1 MSLLTPSWLR
11 VFLAVAEHG
20 SFNKAAEALLLTQPA
35 VSQKVRQLEALL
47 GVKLF
52 ERTPHG
58 ARLTSEGHTLQRY
71 AHAVHWLLLAAED
84 ALAAGLHNAPLTR
97 HLHLGNTP
105 SLSAHCFPAW
115 LKAFV
120 ARHPHIMVHLHT
132 ATTSEIVAA
141 VARHTLHLGL
151 IEGELPDEKAVAYTV
166 LQESPFVLIT
176 PPTEPWTAHQTLP
189 LSSLHQ
195 QPFIA
200 RPPQAQ
206 TRRWMENLFA
216 RHHTQPRIIAEI
228 DQPDAIKKAV
238 AHGVGVS
245 LLPECMLTPED
256 AQRLHIITLADAPLK
271 RYLKAIWPQD
281 MPLHPA
287 ALAFLE
293 TLTPEFPHL
302 REVIHHARHPDLKAL
317 YHLLEQG
324 KA

>member
-1 MSLLTPSWLR
+1 MSLLTPSWLQ
-11 VFLAVAEHG
+11 VFLAVAKHG

-35 VSQKVRQLEALL
+35 VSQKVRQLEATL

-52 ERTPHG
+52 KRTPHG
-58 ARLTSEGHTLQRY
+58 AELTDEGRTFQRY

-84 ALAAGLHNAPLTR
+84 ALAAGLRDAPLTR

-105 SLSAHCFPAW
+105 TLAGHCFPGW
-115 LKAFV
+115 LKTFV

-132 ATTSEIVAA
+132 GTTTEIVAA

-151 IEGELPDEKAVAYTV
+151 IEGELPNEETVAYTV
-166 LQESPFVLIT
+166 LEESRFVLIT
-176 PPTEPWTAHQTLP
+176 PRTPEWTAHDHLP
-189 LSSLHQ
+189 LDALDH

-200 RPPQAQ
+200 RPPRAQ

-216 RHHTQPRIIAEI
+216 REHIHPRIIAEI

-238 AHGVGVS
+238 SHGVGIS
-245 LLPECMLTPED
+245 LLPECMLTPAD
-256 AQRLHIITLADAPLK
+256 NQRLHTIALRGTPLK

-281 MPLHPA
+281 MPLHPT

-293 TLTPEFPHL
+293 TLSTEFPHL
-302 REVIHHARHPDLKAL
+302 HEVIQQARHPDLKTL